1 MPIFAVEFIQK
12 ILKIHKNMSVLS
24 ITFHCTKD
32 RLEEW
37 ENYIDETLVLMTENL
52 MDVSKYILSEVHSD
66 FIEEGK
72 NYNLLLIFD
81 NNGLREDFIKSE
93 LLNIS
98 ERIEKKFGQEVMVFN
113 TFLNPKKTRL

>member
-1 MPIFAVEFIQK
+1 
-12 ILKIHKNMSVLS
+12 MSVLS

-32 RLEEW
+32 NIGEW
-37 ENYIDETLVLMTENL
+37 ENYVDDTLVLMTENL
-52 MDVSKYILSEVHSD
+52 LDVEKYILSEVHSD

-81 NNGLREDFIKSE
+81 NEEKRGEFMESE

-98 ERIEKKFGQEVMVFN
+98 ERIENKFGQNVMIF
-113 TFLNPKKTRL
+113 TTSLNPKKKNI

>member
-1 MPIFAVEFIQK
+1 
-12 ILKIHKNMSVLS
+12 MSVLS
-24 ITFHCTKD
+24 ITFHCTKNNI
-32 RLEEW
+32 EKW

-66 FIEEGK
+66 YIEDGK

-81 NNGLREDFIKSE
+81 NDNLRTDFIESE
-93 LLNIS
+93 LENIA
-98 ERIEKKFGQEVMVFN
+98 EIIEKKFGQEIMIFN

>member
-1 MPIFAVEFIQK
+1 
-12 ILKIHKNMSVLS
+12 MSVLS
-24 ITFHCTKD
+24 ITFHCTKNNI
-32 RLEEW
+32 EEW

-66 FIEEGK
+66 YIEDGK

-81 NNGLREDFIKSE
+81 NEDLRTDFIESE
-93 LLNIS
+93 LENIA
-98 ERIEKKFGQEVMVFN
+98 EIIEKKFGQEIMIFN